1 MNDKNVEYC
10 LVFLSDP
17 AFSVF
22 TQKPISNDL
31 KAELLKNALPQGS
44 RWKYYAGMR
53 SISFFPLKA
62 LSSLYALSYSVITSN
77 IATPIVSFIIILN
90 REVAEKIIANQISGI
105 ENAFYNG
112 IEVFASLD
120 NTNTKL
126 LKDSLAN
133 YKSLKQPTDSG
144 NLKRFT
150 AGGQMIFASK
160 YNNHLQWKIVE
171 SMVLEKS
178 AKSLFSFRTF
188 ALQREQGFQVIGIVA
203 SDDNADNSNT
213 TRSSGQSKKTLT
225 FIVVSIWILVIIVCC
240 LIVFFAQQASR

>member
-1 MNDKNVEYC
+1 MNDTNVEYC

-17 AFSVF
+17 AFSIF

-77 IATPIVSFIIILN
+77 IVTPIVSFIIILN
-90 REVAEKIIANQISGI
+90 REVAEKIIANQILGI

-112 IEVFASLD
+112 IDVFASLD
-120 NTNTKL
+120 NINTEL

-133 YKSLKQPTDSG
+133 FKSLKQPTYSG
-144 NLKRFT
+144 NPKRFT
-150 AGGQMIFASK
+150 AGRQMIFASK

-178 AKSLFSFRTF
+178 AKSLSSFRTF
-188 ALQREQGFQVIGIVA
+188 ALQKEHGFQVIGLVTT
-203 SDDNADNSNT
+203 DDNSNA
-213 TRSSGQSKKTLT
+213 TRSSSQSKKTLT
-225 FIVVSIWILVIIVCC
+225 FIVVSIWTLVMIACC